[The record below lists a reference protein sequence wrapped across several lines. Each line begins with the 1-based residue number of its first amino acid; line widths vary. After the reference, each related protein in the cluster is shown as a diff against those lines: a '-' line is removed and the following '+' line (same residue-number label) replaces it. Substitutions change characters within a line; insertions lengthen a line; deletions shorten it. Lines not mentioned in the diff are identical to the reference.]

1 MVYAYQFWLRGTDTL
16 FTYDAAS
23 ETTTGT
29 ESAPSV
35 ISTPSSSDWVAVP
48 AMALDP
54 QDDKDGEEFRTPG
67 NEVFSDP
74 FQRRS
79 YVIQVASMKFPT
91 DMATYDAIMTHLR
104 KKYIYIAHKSGY
116 PYTFHTAGKAIAV
129 DCTYATEHDHTGGF
143 KKLTIT
149 LKKHKRT

>member
-16 FTYDAAS
+16 FTYDSAS

-29 ESAPSV
+29 ESAPST
-35 ISTPSSSDWVAVP
+35 ISTPSSSDWIAVG

-54 QDDKDGEEFRTPG
+54 MDEPDGEEFRTPG
-67 NEVFSDP
+67 NELHADP

-79 YVIQVASMKFPT
+79 YTLKVASIKFPG
-91 DMATYDAIMTHLR
+91 DMSFYDSLMGHLR

-116 PYTFHTAGKAIAV
+116 PYTFHTAGKAVA
-129 DCTYATEHDHTGGF
+129 CTVTYQTEHDHPNGYKYVTV
-143 KKLTIT
+143 T